1 MNKDKGIIELVLVT
15 GLFMCSTS
23 LWIVHMVRGHYW
35 EPLFMLWCMICMLCL
50 NVMKDRGI
58 F

>member
-1 MNKDKGIIELVLVT
+1 MKPKKDNIEPIMVGL
-15 GLFMCSTS
+15 LFMCSTS
-23 LWIVHMVRGHYW
+23 IWIVHMVRGNYW
-35 EPLFMLWCMICMLCL
+35 EPLFMLWCMICFLCL